1 MKIVTSKQ
9 MNALENS
16 SSAFGVSTEALMQNA
31 AHAVATLIKQN
42 ISPLGSKK
50 ITVLVGPGNNGS
62 DGLILAGL
70 LHKWGAS
77 VTVYITRGQANDDL
91 LLQKIS
97 DDHIKCVFAPDD
109 PCYVTLRNLITESDL
124 LVDCILGANQNYRP
138 LDENTSSICTII
150 NERSNNPTYAKCL
163 SVDIP
168 TGIYPDTGEVDSAA
182 IRADI
187 TAALGFPKLGL
198 FTFPGND
205 YIGELHTLDIGLPND
220 LPSANDINLELLTS
234 EHIST
239 LLPIR
244 PRNSHKGT
252 YGHTLLIGG
261 SRSYIGAPS
270 LSGLAAIRSGS
281 GLITIA
287 TPQSIYPIVAGHI
300 IEAIHLPL
308 SEDEYGD
315 ISAQSVPHIINNIH
329 KYDVLAIGPG
339 LNQSPTTRE
348 FLVSLLES
356 LIDIDIPLIIDA
368 DGLNNLSLIPEWWK
382 LLTSPTI
389 LTPHPGEFSTLTGK
403 SVPDIQNNRLAV
415 SQEYSQKWGVTLV
428 LKGALTVTSTTTG
441 NRYISPFTNSSLA
454 TAGTGDVLTGIIA
467 GLMAQGMESCQAALC
482 GVYTHGYA
490 GELGSK
496 HFGTSGMI
504 ASDLISNIPDAM
516 RHIRLG
522 IRGEADSGIRDD
534 LQ

>member
-1 MKIVTSKQ
+1 MKIVNSKQ
-9 MNALENS
+9 MSALEQS
-16 SSAFGVSTEALMQNA
+16 SSDFGVSTGDLMQNA
-31 AHAVATLIKQN
+31 AHAVARLIEQS
-42 ISPLGSKK
+42 ISPLTSRN

-62 DGLILAGL
+62 DGLLIAGL

-77 VTVYITRGQANDDL
+77 VTVYITRGRASNDL

-97 DDHIKCVFAPDD
+97 DEHVTCVFGPDD
-109 PCYVTLRNLITESDL
+109 SYYANLRNLVSQSDL

-150 NERSNNPTYAKCL
+150 NERSNNPSYAKCL

-198 FTFPGND
+198 FTLPGND
-205 YIGELHTLDIGLPND
+205 YIGELHTLDIGLPNN
-220 LPSANDINLELLTS
+220 LQLTSDINVELLTS
-234 EHIST
+234 EYIST

-244 PRNSHKGT
+244 ARNSHKGT

-261 SRSYIGAPS
+261 SKNYIGAPS
-270 LSGLAAIRSGS
+270 LSGLAAMRAGT
-281 GLITIA
+281 GLLTIA
-287 TPQSIYPIVAGHI
+287 TPKTIYPIVASNV
-300 IEAIHLPL
+300 IEAIHLPI
-308 SEDEYGD
+308 SENEDGN
-315 ISAQSVPHIINNIH
+315 ISAEAVPQIMNNID

-339 LNQSPTTRE
+339 LNQSATTQD
-348 FLVSLLES
+348 FLFSLLKS
-356 LIDIDIPLIIDA
+356 LTNTDIPLIIDA
-368 DGLNNLSLIPEWWK
+368 DGLNNLSVIPHWWT

-389 LTPHPGEFSTLTGK
+389 LTPHPGELSTLTGE
-403 SVPDIQNNRLAV
+403 SVADIQSNRLAI

-428 LKGALTVTSTTTG
+428 LKGALTVTSTRTG
-441 NRYISPFTNSSLA
+441 YSYISPFANSNLA

-467 GLMAQGMESCQAALC
+467 GLMAQGIESWHAALS

-490 GELGSK
+490 GELGSNY
-496 HFGTSGMI
+496 FGASGMI
-504 ASDLISNIPDAM
+504 ASDLVTYIPHAM
-516 RHIRLG
+516 RHIR
-522 IRGEADSGIRDD
+522 IDIHD
-534 LQ
+534 